1 MNYLPSKLTKLRKH
15 YNYSQSYL
23 ADVLGVDTLE
33 YMNYENGSK
42 MINYNQMK
50 KLASLYHIDLSEV
63 FKNSD
68 DVKLYDV
75 NKANTD
81 EINIEYFTAKKT
93 FIEKVQDFYE
103 QLFLTSAT
111 GKYLD
116 LHGKDY
122 AVYRKTDES
131 DEDYR
136 ERIVQEKLEHLTPEY
151 LKSIYGLTLYVFVD
165 DFDASENTLTSDNV
179 YINHDGYMA
188 EAPVD
193 LQRIIEKKF
202 VLKQGEIQWL

>member
-1 MNYLPSKLTKLRKH
+1 MSNFIDALVDMLPEHSALKKKDNELRKVLD
-15 YNYSQSYL
+15 YSVG
-23 ADVLGVDTLE
+23 AWFDAHD
-33 YMNYENGSK
+33 
-42 MINYNQMK
+42 
-50 KLASLYHIDLSEV
+50 
-63 FKNSD
+63 
-68 DVKLYDV
+68 
-75 NKANTD
+75 
-81 EINIEYFTAKKT
+81 
-93 FIEKVQDFYE
+93 VQDFYE

-202 VLKQGEIQWL
+202 VLKQGDIRWL